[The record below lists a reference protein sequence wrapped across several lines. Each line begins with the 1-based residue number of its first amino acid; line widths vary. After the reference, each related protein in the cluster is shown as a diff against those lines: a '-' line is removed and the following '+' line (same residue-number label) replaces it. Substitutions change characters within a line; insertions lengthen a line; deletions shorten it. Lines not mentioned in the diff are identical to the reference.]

1 MSDIDIFEIVL
12 GNAQDFLQKK
22 GIEIVSEKT
31 LMQALPI
38 IIECVE
44 LVTKKGSSGEEKK
57 SLALRV
63 ILFILK
69 ESSLDDEKKEVLRIL
84 VEEGTLETAID
95 IIVSA
100 SKGEFEL
107 NRKTRRKLF
116 VCMSECFASLS
127 KMSFRLPT
135 TYVTR
140 TQAVAEPETE
150 PLPEVFEEQ
159 GTNTEEQV
167 DNVKVTQSSMV

>member
-1 MSDIDIFEIVL
+1 MSDVDLFEIIL
-12 GNAQDFLQKK
+12 GNAQDFLQQK

-31 LMQALPI
+31 LMQSLPI

-44 LVTKKGSSGEEKK
+44 LVSKKRSSGEEKK

-69 ESSLDDEKKEVLRIL
+69 QSSLEEEKKEVLRIL
-84 VEEGTLETAID
+84 VEEGTLETTID
-95 IIVSA
+95 IIISA

-116 VCMSECFASLS
+116 VCMSECFDSLS
-127 KMSFRLPT
+127 KMSVRKPK
-135 TYVTR
+135 R
-140 TQAVAEPETE
+140 SESKIDEDE
-150 PLPEVFEEQ
+150 DEEEDLPEVFEEESV
-159 GTNTEEQV
+159 N
-167 DNVKVTQSSMV
+167 DVKLTQSSMV